1 MSKTKGAGS
10 TKNGRE
16 SESKRLGL
24 KKQAREDAA
33 RNFPRQ
39 DADDLS
45 AADLAAQ
52 WLPRL
57 GATPRMAVDLSQVT
71 EMDGA
76 GLQLLLM
83 VQREAPKAGTEL
95 TVTGQSKA
103 VTETL
108 ALCNLVA

>member
-1 MSKTKGAGS
+1 MPLLYEVENDTAQVQIDGEL
-10 TKNGRE
+10 TIYT
-16 SESKRLGL
+16 
-24 KKQAREDAA
+24 
-33 RNFPRQ
+33 
-39 DADDLS
+39 

-52 WLPRL
+52 LLPRL
-57 GATPRMAVDLSQVT
+57 GATPAMVLDLSQIT

-83 VQREAPKAGTEL
+83 VQREAPKAGTQL
-95 TVTGQSKA
+95 TVANPSKA

>member
-1 MSKTKGAGS
+1 MPLLY
-10 TKNGRE
+10 E
-16 SESKRLGL
+16 I
-24 KKQAREDAA
+24 EDDTA
-33 RNFPRQ
+33 Q
-39 DADDLS
+39 VQIDGELTIYT

-52 WLPRL
+52 LLPRL
-57 GATPRMAVDLSQVT
+57 GATPAMALDLSQIT

-83 VQREAPKAGTEL
+83 VQREAPKAGTQL

-108 ALCNLVA
+108 VLCNLVAQG

>member
-1 MSKTKGAGS
+1 MPLLYET
-10 TKNGRE
+10 NGDMANVQIE
-16 SESKRLGL
+16 GELTIYT
-24 KKQAREDAA
+24 
-33 RNFPRQ
+33 
-39 DADDLS
+39 
-45 AADLAAQ
+45 AADLSAQ

-57 GATPRMAVDLSQVT
+57 GATPRMTLDLSQVT

-83 VQREAPKAGTEL
+83 IQREAPKAGTQL

>member
-1 MSKTKGAGS
+1 MPLLYET
-10 TKNGRE
+10 
-16 SESKRLGL
+16 
-24 KKQAREDAA
+24 
-33 RNFPRQ
+33 Q
-39 DADDLS
+39 DDTAHVQIDGELTIYT

-57 GATPRMAVDLSQVT
+57 GATPRMALDLSQIT

-83 VQREAPKAGTEL
+83 VQREAPKAGTRLEI
-95 TVTGQSKA
+95 TGQSKA

-108 ALCNLVA
+108 ALCNLVV

>member
-1 MSKTKGAGS
+1 MPLLY
-10 TKNGRE
+10 E
-16 SESKRLGL
+16 I
-24 KKQAREDAA
+24 
-33 RNFPRQ
+33 
-39 DADDLS
+39 DDDTAQVQIEGELTIYT

-57 GATPRMAVDLSQVT
+57 GATPRMVVDLSQVT

>member
-1 MSKTKGAGS
+1 MPLLYET
-10 TKNGRE
+10 
-16 SESKRLGL
+16 L
-24 KKQAREDAA
+24 
-33 RNFPRQ
+33 
-39 DADDLS
+39 DDTAQVHIDGELTIYT

-57 GATPRMAVDLSQVT
+57 GETPHMALDLSQIT

-83 VQREAPKAGTEL
+83 ALREAPKAGTQL
-95 TVTGQSKA
+95 TLTGRSKA

-108 ALCNLVA
+108 ELCNLKA

>member
-1 MSKTKGAGS
+1 MPLLY
-10 TKNGRE
+10 E
-16 SESKRLGL
+16 I
-24 KKQAREDAA
+24 EDDTA
-33 RNFPRQ
+33 Q
-39 DADDLS
+39 VQIDGELTIYT

-52 WLPRL
+52 WLPHL
-57 GATPRMAVDLSQVT
+57 GATPHMALDLSQVT

-83 VQREAPKAGTEL
+83 VQREAPKAGTQL
-95 TVTGQSKA
+95 TLTGRSNA

>member
-1 MSKTKGAGS
+1 MPLLYET
-10 TKNGRE
+10 NGDMAQVQIDGE
-16 SESKRLGL
+16 LTIYT
-24 KKQAREDAA
+24 
-33 RNFPRQ
+33 
-39 DADDLS
+39 
-45 AADLAAQ
+45 AADLSAQ

-57 GATPRMAVDLSQVT
+57 GATPHMALDLSQVT

-83 VQREAPKAGTEL
+83 IQREAPKAGTQL

>member
-1 MSKTKGAGS
+1 MPLLYET
-10 TKNGRE
+10 
-16 SESKRLGL
+16 
-24 KKQAREDAA
+24 
-33 RNFPRQ
+33 Q
-39 DADDLS
+39 DDTAQVQIDGELTIYT

-57 GATPRMAVDLSQVT
+57 GATPRMALDLSQIT

-83 VQREAPKAGTEL
+83 VQREAPKAGTRLEI
-95 TVTGQSKA
+95 TGQSKA

-108 ALCNLVA
+108 ALCNLVV